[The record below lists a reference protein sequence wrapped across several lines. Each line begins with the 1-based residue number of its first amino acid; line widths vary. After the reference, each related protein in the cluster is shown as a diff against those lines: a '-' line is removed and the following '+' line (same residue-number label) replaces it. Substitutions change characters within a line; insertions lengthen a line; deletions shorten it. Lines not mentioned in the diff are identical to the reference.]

1 MGEDSGNMIV
11 HGDNVGA
18 GAGYGRT
25 PTERRDGL
33 LDCWRDL
40 QDSPCWRPAA
50 LIVGIVLLVSL
61 LGGAMPAGSDRERHR
76 KRRVERSETQR

>member
-1 MGEDSGNMIV
+1 
-11 HGDNVGA
+11 
-18 GAGYGRT
+18 
-25 PTERRDGL
+25 
-33 LDCWRDL
+33 LDCWGDL

-76 KRRVERSETQR
+76 KRRVERSEIQR